1 MPRAMT
7 HLADRAYRL
16 MLAALPGDIRRGFG
30 DDMVQMFRDHR
41 RHAAGRPWA
50 LVALW
55 IAAARDVLA
64 EAIASRRAHAPA
76 HPLEWRSAMRAV
88 DSDVRH
94 GLRLIRRYPA
104 SAAIAILT
112 LALGIGANAAIFSV
126 VDAVLLRSLPYPEP
140 DRLVMV
146 WEKRIREHVL
156 DNPVSP
162 ADFLDWRRQNDVFEN
177 MAALADTSTSV
188 TGDGEP
194 VVVEAG
200 AVSWAFFDVLG
211 VRPALGRTRFSP
223 ATKSPASDRVAVL
236 TSGFWKRRYG
246 GDPNIV
252 GAQDQPQWQSLGSDR
267 RPAGVLPLL

>member
-7 HLADRAYRL
+7 DLADRAFRL
-16 MLAALPGDIRRGFG
+16 MLTALPGDVRRDFG

-41 RHAAGRPWA
+41 RLAAGRPWA
-50 LVALW
+50 LVVLW
-55 IAAARDVLA
+55 IAAIYDVLA
-64 EAIASRRAHAPA
+64 EAIASRRAHAPTE
-76 HPLEWRSAMRAV
+76 PLEWRSALRAV
-88 DSDVRH
+88 GNDIRH

-146 WEKRIREHVL
+146 WEKRIKEHVL

-162 ADFLDWRRQNDVFEN
+162 ADFLDWRKQNDVFKN

-211 VRPALGRTRFSP
+211 IRPALGRTFQP
-223 ATKSPASDRVAVL
+223 GDEVAGHDRVAVL
-236 TSGFWKRRYG
+236 TNGFWKGRYG

-252 GAQDQPQWQSLGSDR
+252 GRKINLNGTPGK
-267 RPAGVLPLL
+267 